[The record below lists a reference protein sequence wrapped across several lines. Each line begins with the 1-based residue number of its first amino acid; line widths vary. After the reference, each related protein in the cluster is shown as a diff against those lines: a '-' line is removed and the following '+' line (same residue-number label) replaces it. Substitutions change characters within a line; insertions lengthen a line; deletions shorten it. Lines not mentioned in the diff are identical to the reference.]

1 MDEVLYQEYSN
12 TETTPL
18 DYLASRNIDARF
30 IDASSTEGNVP
41 TQEPLEDRAM
51 AWKQPRLPM
60 WRTAWNSLLFGFLMS
75 VLTAAVVGISV
86 FFYYIYFETRL
97 NCES

>member
-1 MDEVLYQEYSN
+1 MDEVIYQEYSN
-12 TETTPL
+12 TEATSL

-30 IDASSTEGNVP
+30 IDASSTEGNAP
-41 TQEPLEDRAM
+41 TQEPLGDRAP
-51 AWKQPRLPM
+51 K
-60 WRTAWNSLLFGFLMS
+60 SLLFGFLMS

-97 NCES
+97 NCEG